1 MHTHSQEGGHQPLT
15 IEALQH
21 GWSPRRVGRRIVTV
35 DETESTNTLAMQ
47 LIDQPGADGLAIL
60 AERQRVGRG
69 RLGATWLSPRG
80 ASVLCSVLICSST
93 DMQSEAAVDHEAQS
107 GISAWLTQVSSVA
120 VCEAIRR
127 ATGVYSAIKWPNDI
141 RVNGKKLGGILIESK
156 VLPDRRRG
164 WVVGIGINCL
174 QHKAHF
180 PQELRHS
187 ATSLEMETS
196 DPVDRMAVARELLMA
211 LDDWLVADKWGRT
224 ALAHS
229 AWMLWA
235 EPIGQRVALERDGQ
249 RYTGWSVD
257 VDPAGGLI
265 VRLESGQL
273 EWFDPM
279 RTRWL

>member
-1 MHTHSQEGGHQPLT
+1 M
-15 IEALQH
+15 
-21 GWSPRRVGRRIVTV
+21 GRRIVTV
-35 DETESTNTLAMQ
+35 DETESTNTLAMRM
-47 LIDQPGADGLAIL
+47 IDEPDADGLVIL
-60 AERQRVGRG
+60 AERQVAGRG

-80 ASVLCSVLICSST
+80 ASVLCSVLIRSST
-93 DMQSEAAVDHEAQS
+93 DMQSEAAADHEEQS

-127 ATGVYSAIKWPNDI
+127 ATGIYAAIKWPNDI
-141 RVNGKKLGGILIESK
+141 RVNGRKLGGILIESRM
-156 VLPDRRRG
+156 LPDRTRG

-174 QHKAHF
+174 QHEAHF
-180 PQELRHS
+180 PEELRPTS
-187 ATSLEMETS
+187 TSLELEAR
-196 DPVDRMAVARELLMA
+196 DPVDRIAVARELLIA
-211 LDDWLVADKWGRT
+211 LDDWLVADTWGRT
-224 ALAHS
+224 AQAHS
-229 AWMLWA
+229 AWMIWA
-235 EPIGQRVALERDGQ
+235 EPIGQRVALEREGR